1 MSLARYAGCWA
12 KMADRRKLTGGM
24 LLLTVLGGMLVLPP
38 LVYVFNQPITHFGI
52 PQIVFYLFAVWL
64 LLIAGT
70 ALLARAL
77 PPDET
82 NAGPG
87 DGER

>member
-1 MSLARYAGCWA
+1 
-12 KMADRRKLTGGM
+12 MADRRRLAGGM
-24 LLLTVLGGMLVLPP
+24 LLLTLLGCMLVLPP
-38 LVYVFNQPITHFGI
+38 LVYVFNQPIVHFGI

-64 LLIAGT
+64 LLIIGT
-70 ALLARAL
+70 ALLTRAL

-82 NAGPG
+82 GSERS

>member
-1 MSLARYAGCWA
+1 
-12 KMADRRKLTGGM
+12 MADRRKLTGGM
-24 LLLTVLGGMLVLPP
+24 LLLTVLGCALMLPP
-38 LVYVFNQPITHFGI
+38 LVYVFNQPIDHFGI

-64 LLIAGT
+64 LLIIGT
-70 ALLARAL
+70 AVLTHGL

-82 NAGPG
+82 DAEPG

>member
-1 MSLARYAGCWA
+1 
-12 KMADRRKLTGGM
+12 MADRRRLTGGM
-24 LLLTVLGGMLVLPP
+24 LLLTVLGGMLMLPP
-38 LVYVFNQPITHFGI
+38 LVYVFNQPIAHFGI

-70 ALLARAL
+70 ALLVRAL

-82 NAGPG
+82 DAGPG